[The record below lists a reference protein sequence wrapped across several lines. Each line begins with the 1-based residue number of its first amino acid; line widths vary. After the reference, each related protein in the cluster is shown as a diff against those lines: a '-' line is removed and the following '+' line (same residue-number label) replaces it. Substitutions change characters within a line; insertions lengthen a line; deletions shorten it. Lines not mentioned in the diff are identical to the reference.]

1 MHTVIWIVAG
11 AVAGALAR
19 LVTRTRWRGYLGD
32 TVLGWLGSI
41 SGAWLLRLLYGR
53 DPGGT
58 IGHIATAFGGAVL
71 LITAGRVARWLLPR
85 APVTGDI
92 SPRTVLENIE
102 ARIKRLSD
110 LERTALDRVLHGRI
124 LHLDSDSRFRQ
135 QWSFG
140 ERVAD
145 RVATFGGSW
154 TFLGCFAA
162 FMLAWMY
169 VNTEREP
176 APDPFPFILLNLM
189 LSCLAAVQ
197 APIIMMSQNRQAAK
211 DRFEAQQD
219 YQVNV
224 RAEMQ
229 IASLHLKLDETRNSD
244 IAKLVELQERQTE
257 ALERIAALLDRPER
271 DRS

>member
-58 IGHIATAFGGAVL
+58 VGHIATAFGGAVL

-102 ARIKRLSD
+102 A
-110 LERTALDRVLHGRI
+110 
-124 LHLDSDSRFRQ
+124 
-135 QWSFG
+135 
-140 ERVAD
+140 
-145 RVATFGGSW
+145 
-154 TFLGCFAA
+154 
-162 FMLAWMY
+162 
-169 VNTEREP
+169 
-176 APDPFPFILLNLM
+176 
-189 LSCLAAVQ
+189 
-197 APIIMMSQNRQAAK
+197 
-211 DRFEAQQD
+211 
-219 YQVNV
+219 
-224 RAEMQ
+224 
-229 IASLHLKLDETRNSD
+229 
-244 IAKLVELQERQTE
+244 
-257 ALERIAALLDRPER
+257 
-271 DRS
+271 